1 MCEELALRERMFQEI
16 CEQKEREVAKL
27 MAIKEDLELRL
38 HRALQVDEEETDRAD
53 ICVNIKGQRDLV

>member
-1 MCEELALRERMFQEI
+1 MFQEI

-38 HRALQVDEEETDRAD
+38 HKALQVGEEETDRAD